1 MEDIAR
7 LNQTLERINN
17 TLDRLTIILDKKE
30 KEYTGY
36 NKGLS
41 SIEERLQTI
50 KDNKQDSP
58 IVLTKY
64 NPDGLQS
71 LLRHNLDDW
80 SVNFILNILES
91 DYETVTEKQLKKL
104 KEIATKV
111 NYTGSLVL

>member
-1 MEDIAR
+1 MDGIER
-7 LNQTLERINN
+7 LNGTLERINN
-17 TLDRLTIILDKKE
+17 TLERLTIILDKKE

-41 SIEERLQTI
+41 SIEERLEAI
-50 KDNKQDSP
+50 KDNKQDTS

-71 LLRHNLDDW
+71 LLKHHPDDW

-91 DYETVTEKQLKKL
+91 DYETVTEKQLNKL

-111 NYTGSLVL
+111 NYNGSLVL